1 MQFIAMTMREA
12 SLISIHHSRF
22 NDWSP
27 VQWVDI
33 DMMFLS
39 VIKHHSR
46 FNDCSA
52 VQWAD
57 IEMML
62 SFVIAQDSMIAVQ
75 YNE

>member
-1 MQFIAMTMREA
+1 M
-12 SLISIHHSRF
+12 
-22 NDWSP
+22 
-27 VQWVDI
+27 DI
-33 DMMFLS
+33 DMMLLS

-52 VQWAD
+52 VQWVD
-57 IEMML
+57 IDMML